1 MGVSSC
7 ASLGLI
13 SSDHTVPPSGQG
25 ISGWHSKRSAVGL
38 LLLPGMCA
46 GAGRKMGEVAVFT
59 DSQQPCPPAFHKTF
73 PFREAEREKDQD

>member
-7 ASLGLI
+7 ARLLASSPVTTPSPLGRGF
-13 SSDHTVPPSGQG
+13 P
-25 ISGWHSKRSAVGL
+25 GWHSKRSAVGL

-59 DSQQPCPPAFHKTF
+59 DSQQPCPPAFSPK
-73 PFREAEREKDQD
+73 PLSIQRS